1 MLKYTIICISLLFLP
16 ALSGTAFAEK
26 EWTTYEDPDGKFSLE
41 YPKEWFVIPRQSLFD
56 LYDIQIYD
64 KNPILDDEITV
75 AVSYKTDISTDG
87 KEADQFVELF
97 SQMQMKNDP
106 SHRIVKN
113 NVNTYD
119 IDGNEASG
127 YIFEQKKLDD
137 TLLGGLFI
145 VSFPN
150 DNLFSINYVALQNI
164 FEEHLPTVEK
174 IIESIHTWE

>member
-1 MLKYTIICISLLFLP
+1 MLKYLIICTFLLFLS
-16 ALSGTAFAEK
+16 ALSGIAFAEK

-41 YPKEWFVIPRQSLFD
+41 YPTEWFVIPRQSMFD

-64 KNPILDDEITV
+64 KNPILDDELTI
-75 AVSYKTDISTDG
+75 AISYKADIDTEG
-87 KEADQFVELF
+87 KDVDKFIELF

-106 SHRIVKN
+106 THRIVESDTS
-113 NVNTYD
+113 TYD
-119 IDGNEASG
+119 IDGNEARG

-150 DNLFSINYVALQNI
+150 DHLFSVNYAALQNT
-164 FEEHLPTVEK
+164 FEEHLPIVEK
-174 IIESIHTWE
+174 IIESIRIIE